1 MYYVLNDDN
10 KGCVF
15 VSEFSTYE
23 EAYDFLVLLSC
34 NREIFSFI
42 TDSLDDCVDFF
53 LGKRNSLK
61 GVEQN
66 ENESNRT

>member
-1 MYYVLNDDN
+1 MYYVLSDDN
-10 KGCVF
+10 KGCVL
-15 VSEFSTYE
+15 VSEFSIYE
-23 EAYDFLVLLSC
+23 EAFDLLVLFSS

-42 TDSLDDCVDFF
+42 TDSFDDCVDFF